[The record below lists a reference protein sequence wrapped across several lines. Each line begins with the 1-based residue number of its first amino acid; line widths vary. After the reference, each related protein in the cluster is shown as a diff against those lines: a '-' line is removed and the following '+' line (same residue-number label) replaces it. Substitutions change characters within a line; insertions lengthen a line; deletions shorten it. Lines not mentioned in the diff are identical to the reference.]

1 MTFSLTEIAARF
13 KLHRRLDRW
22 TGPCPKCGGSARSD
36 KFNLRDDG
44 GFKCYGC
51 DFKGDAI
58 TWLREMEGLSC
69 PEAHEAAGK
78 NCEAAA
84 CPVYA
89 TCRMGDGSGKLQ
101 RRARPV
107 APIKTAAGQTVATR
121 EGKDPAEV
129 WRAWAADLVE
139 SAARALPQ
147 QSATL
152 AWLQARGISAPAVR
166 RHSLGWLERSSK
178 VDRASIG
185 LPPERDGKTT
195 LWIPAGLLIPIY
207 DADGKIHRLRI
218 RRTDEERSRFLP
230 DLKYV
235 WLEGSGS
242 VPLVIRPAGESR
254 SVVVIEA
261 ELDAIATASAHPE
274 VTVIALGT
282 VSASLTPQ
290 LTAELAAAAVI
301 LVALDADPGKD
312 GKTGAGPKAIAA
324 WCSQFRQAK
333 YWPVPAGKD
342 PGDFVR
348 DHGGNLHTWI
358 DSGLPPRVSVRQP
371 ASMGQDDRTIPLS
384 DHTGGEGTEV
394 KGISPPAPGRENAAK
409 TKSVRLA
416 PVADPVHG
424 VSGGGRPFIIV
435 NTRGQFRQMTEQ
447 HPGVAVVG
455 RSELGRIDP
464 EATEAVLMIKSVF
477 PGCEVLRT
485 DML

>member
-58 TWLREMEGLSC
+58 TWLREMEGMSC

-78 NCEAAA
+78 NCEAPS

-107 APIKTAAGQTVATR
+107 APIQTAAVKTVATR

-166 RHSLGWLERSSK
+166 RHCLGWIERSSK

-195 LWIPAGLLIPIY
+195 LWIPVGLVIPY
-207 DADGKIHRLRI
+207 YSEGQLLRVKI
-218 RRTDEERSRFLP
+218 RRTDEARAKFLEE
-230 DLKYV
+230 LKYPEI
-235 WLEGSGS
+235 EGGGKGIM
-242 VPLVIRPAGESR
+242 VIRPAGESR
-254 SVVVIEA
+254 GMVVIEA
-261 ELDAIATASAHPE
+261 ELDAIACASAHPD

-290 LTAELAAAAVI
+290 LTAELAAAPVI

-312 GKTGAGPKAIAA
+312 GKAGAGPKAIAA

-348 DHGGNLHTWI
+348 DHGGDLRTWI
-358 DSGLPPRVSVRQP
+358 DSGLPPRVSASKP

-384 DHTGGEGTEV
+384 DHTGGAGTKV
-394 KGISPPAPGRENAAK
+394 NIASPVLRGDRG
-409 TKSVRLA
+409 TCGQSVRLA
-416 PVADPVHG
+416 PVSEPVHG

-464 EATEAVLMIKSVF
+464 EATEFVLMAKNIF
-477 PGCEVLRT
+477 PGCAVLRT